1 MTNHGKHILYQ
12 RVSPSHAAALLRTA
26 PTELGSFP
34 LLICRGK
41 PHFHLS
47 PFSLPYC
54 TEVFVFAYVYSSSIM
69 WFALVCVCV
78 CSVAMATAQHIS
90 DHRTALGLKALPG
103 FCQSIIHA
111 RGDMS
116 EGKGR
121 RVETA
126 VRRMHARAHTH
137 TPLSLHTHWISSYS
151 SWLETPMA
159 IAIGIHS
166 PRMLG
171 QLCRYW
177 MRLSWFGLFCMQLEI
192 KTTWYLIQIYIP
204 SCQNTSNSS
213 SLCLPHHT
221 VYWILHKIDRHF
233 LEIQQCPHHGLTKSD
248 GKCSKNIYQQN
259 LDMSFKYSWYVH

>member
-1 MTNHGKHILYQ
+1 MESTYCTN
-12 RVSPSHAAALLRTA
+12 VSVHPMQ
-26 PTELGSFP
+26 
-34 LLICRGK
+34 
-41 PHFHLS
+41 
-47 PFSLPYC
+47 LPYC
-54 TEVFVFAYVYSSSIM
+54 AQLRQSWDPSLCWFVGESHIFTWAPSLSQIVQKYLCLPMYIL
-69 WFALVCVCV
+69 AQLCDLRLCVCVCV

-103 FCQSIIHA
+103 FCQSIIHS
-111 RGDMS
+111 RVDMS